1 MLLMNKL
8 RFVVKIILFLIEMT
22 TQYKASK
29 PKDVLM
35 KIVKLSTMA
44 KMLGISMFF
53 PYLLTGIITK

>member
-44 KMLGISMFF
+44 QMLGI
-53 PYLLTGIITK
+53 